1 MAEKTTNPAAAWGTK
16 AARAAALC
24 ATPAQQWRDWANL
37 TDGPAVLIA
46 ERVLANDVA
55 NYIRFRSVCR
65 PWRRCSDDPRRHSAL
80 DSRFH
85 PRQWLIMLGDKDNEE
100 EKKTKTPRRRCFM
113 NTTTGQCV
121 SMDLPELH
129 HHSHRRAFGPTA
141 EGLLVL
147 IDERSLVVRVLNPF
161 TRRLTQLPSV
171 ASLLGC
177 TERPRH
183 PYTAVSVVG
192 AGLAGDRAFALAFGG
207 GTLAVARPGS
217 AGWTPVGALRSWS
230 VSSSLSFA
238 GRFYCVVDGAVMVL
252 RSVANNQTPPR
263 MEVVAA
269 LARPCSATTVH
280 LVENGGEMVLVHRY
294 IASPAS
300 HTHGPERTCDVF
312 RVDVDAEKMVPVR
325 SLDGRAVFIG
335 ERRDLSVSPTV
346 FPSIIADAVYPSF
359 EFREKMR
366 AADRTEAYRLADGT
380 VESSS
385 AYGHHDVS
393 SGFKVARPYTITD
406 FLSLHIRGYKTS

>member
-24 ATPAQQWRDWANL
+24 ATAAQWRDWANL

-55 NYIRFRSVCR
+55 DYIRFRSVCR

-85 PRQWLIMLGDKDNEE
+85 PRQWLIMLGEKDEE
-100 EKKTKTPRRRCFM
+100 EKKKTPRRRRFM
-113 NTTTGQCV
+113 NTATGQCV

-129 HHSHRRAFGPTA
+129 HGHRRAFGPTA
-141 EGLLVL
+141 EGL
-147 IDERSLVVRVLNPF
+147 SS
-161 TRRLTQLPSV
+161 TSA
-171 ASLLGC
+171 ASS
-177 TERPRH
+177 H
-183 PYTAVSVVG
+183 PYTTVSVVG

-207 GTLAVARPGS
+207 GTLAVAWPGS
-217 AGWTPVGALRSWS
+217 ARWTPVGALRSWS

-238 GRFYCVVDGAVMVL
+238 GRFYCVADSAVMVL
-252 RSVANNQTPPR
+252 KDVAKNQTPR
-263 MEVVAA
+263 MEVVAE
-269 LARPCSATTVH
+269 LARPCRVTTLDTMH
-280 LVENGGEMVLVHRY
+280 LVEDGGEMVLVHRY

-312 RVDVDAEKMVPVR
+312 RVDLDAGKMVPVR

-335 ERRDLSVSPTV
+335 ECRALSV

-359 EFREKMR
+359 EFREKTR
-366 AADRTEAYRLADGT
+366 AVDRTEAYRLADRNI
-380 VESSS
+380 ESSS
-385 AYGHHDVS
+385 AYGHHDAS
-393 SGFKVARPYTITD
+393 SGFKVARPYTIAD